1 MLLIDV
7 YKIPVAISL
16 GVTVVVLAVTM
27 ILSLK
32 IPPKGKTGTAYPFA
46 AKKSDEQETR

>member
-7 YKIPVAISL
+7 YKIPVVFSL
-16 GVTVVVLAVTM
+16 GFTAVTLAVTM

-32 IPPKGKTGTAYPFA
+32 IPPKGKPGGAYPFA
-46 AKKSDEQETR
+46 AKKHDERA